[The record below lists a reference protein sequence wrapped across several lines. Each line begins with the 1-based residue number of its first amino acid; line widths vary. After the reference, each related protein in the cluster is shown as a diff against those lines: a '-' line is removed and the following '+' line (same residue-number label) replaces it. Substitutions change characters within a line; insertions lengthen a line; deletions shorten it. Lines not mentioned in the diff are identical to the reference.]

1 MAFPEKNYT
10 LGRGRLYFDKFL
22 TGTKTKTGQR
32 YFGNTTEINMTSDSE
47 TLEHFDSDA
56 GIKQKDASVLLSL
69 SRTGSFITDHIN
81 PANLALFFL
90 GTESVVSQTAATS
103 AADSYP
109 NVILGQRYQVGVTP
123 ATPAG
128 VRNVTTFTS
137 GTLVAG
143 TDYTLDAATGGVVFL
158 TTGAVV
164 AGSTVSAT
172 YSTTLTSYN
181 RVVTAASAQVFGA
194 LLYIANNPVG
204 ENFDYYWPYV
214 SIKPDGDFALKG
226 EEWQQIGFGFEA
238 LKLDDATE
246 VLYINGRPG
255 SGI

>member
-32 YFGNTTEINMTSDSE
+32 YLGNTPEINMTSDSE
-47 TLEHFDSDA
+47 TLDHFDSDA
-56 GIKQKDASVLLSL
+56 GIRVKDASVLLSL
-69 SRTGSFITDHIN
+69 NRTGSFITDHIN

-90 GTESVVSQTAATS
+90 GDESVVSQAAVTAV
-103 AADSYP
+103 ADSY
-109 NVILGQRYQVGVTP
+109 VSVVLGQRYQIGVT
-123 ATPAG
+123 AGTPAG
-128 VRNVTTFTS
+128 VRNVTTFTIT
-137 GTLVAG
+137 GKTVNV
-143 TDYTLDAATGGVVFL
+143 DYTLDAATGGVVFL
-158 TTGAVV
+158 ATGTIV
-164 AGSTVSAT
+164 AGSTVAAT

-181 RVVTAASAQVFGA
+181 RVVTAASSQVYGA

-214 SIKPDGDFALKG
+214 AIKPDGDFALKG
-226 EEWQQIGFGFEA
+226 DEWQQVGFGFEA

>member
-22 TGTKTKTGQR
+22 TGTQTKTGQR

-69 SRTGSFITDHIN
+69 SRTGSFITDHSN

-90 GTESVVSQTAATS
+90 GTESVVSQAATTGIS
-103 AADSYP
+103 DSYP
-109 NVILGQRYQVGVTP
+109 NVILGQRYQIGVTAGSP
-123 ATPAG
+123 PG
-128 VRNVTTFTS
+128 VRNVTNFVS
-137 GTLVAG
+137 GALVAG

-158 TTGAVV
+158 PTGSVV
-164 AGSTVSAT
+164 AGATVAAT
-172 YSTTLTSYN
+172 YDTAVTSYN
-181 RVVTAASAQVFGA
+181 RVVTASSAQVFGA
-194 LLYIANNPVG
+194 LLYIANNPFG

-226 EEWQQIGFGFEA
+226 DEWQQIGFGFEA

-246 VLYINGRPG
+246 VLYINGRPD